1 MRKFRLRRGGEAL
14 YQRLGRKPPFDLA
27 IIVVGFDAL
36 WRGAMLQGGAQA
48 APANR
53 VMIEFLRVLLNAQ
66 PRRAPGLPSNTTSAT
81 APISPSLDDRRP
93 DARGD
98 RLGNDPVKKS
108 LPVWWFSASSCVNVR
123 SLPDAAESQ

>member
-1 MRKFRLRRGGEAL
+1 MSASRVPSIGRVRRFRFGDPARGGKITGYMRKFRLRRGGEAL

-53 VMIEFLRVLLNAQ
+53 VMIEFLRRSAERAAKARTRFAVEHHVGDGSDLAVA
-66 PRRAPGLPSNTTSAT
+66 RR
-81 APISPSLDDRRP
+81 
-93 DARGD
+93 
-98 RLGNDPVKKS
+98 
-108 LPVWWFSASSCVNVR
+108 
-123 SLPDAAESQ
+123 